1 MKPWYVIKRDDR
13 CDVKLEVDN
22 KEILLNLYYDRQYNK
37 KVAYNVSELIGKY
50 MYTFILFPKM
60 EVSKSFIL

>member
-1 MKPWYVIKRDDR
+1 MTGNTIK
-13 CDVKLEVDN
+13 KLR
-22 KEILLNLYYDRQYNK
+22 IM
-37 KVAYNVSELIGKY
+37 SELIGKY